1 MADLRINRALAATG
15 YCSRRA
21 ADRLIEEGRVKVNG
35 KPVTDFN
42 LAVDPERDV
51 IAVDDQELSSR
62 DHVYVAF
69 HKPRGVITTMKDEK
83 GRQTVLDLLPGEL
96 QHLKPVGRLDRDSE
110 GLLILTNDG
119 DFAHRL
125 AHPSRTRHVWKTYRV
140 RVDGRLSDEAVTAL
154 EEGVLLSEGDGKAI
168 TLPARVTNIS
178 YDKECTVF
186 SISIREGRN
195 RQIRRMCA
203 KLGYPV
209 IRLVRVAIGRLQ
221 LKPMEPGEWKYLT
234 RSDLDR
240 LTDPGR

>member
-1 MADLRINRALAATG
+1 MASLRINRALAATG

-42 LAVDPERDV
+42 LAVDPDRDI
-51 IAVDDQELSSR
+51 IAVDNQELSSR
-62 DHVYVAF
+62 DHVYIAF
-69 HKPRGVITTMKDEK
+69 HKPRGAITTVKDEK
-83 GRQTVLDLLPGEL
+83 GRQTVLDLLPEEL

-119 DFAHRL
+119 EFAHRL

-140 RVDGRLSDEAVTAL
+140 RVDGRLSDRALTAL
-154 EEGVLLSEGDGKAI
+154 EEGVMLSEERVK

-178 YDKECTVF
+178 YDKDCTVF

-234 RSDLDR
+234 RSELDK
-240 LTDPGR
+240 LMDPGR

>member
-1 MADLRINRALAATG
+1 MTSLRINRALAATG

-42 LAVDPERDV
+42 LAVDPDRDI

-69 HKPRGVITTMKDEK
+69 HKPRGAITTVKDEK
-83 GRQTVLDLLPGEL
+83 GRQTVLDLLPEEL

-119 DFAHRL
+119 EFAHRL

-140 RVDGRLSDEAVTAL
+140 RVDGRLSDRAVTAL
-154 EEGVLLSEGDGKAI
+154 EEGVMLSEERVK

-178 YDKECTVF
+178 YDKDCTVF

-221 LKPMEPGEWKYLT
+221 LKPMEPGEWKFLT
-234 RSDLDR
+234 RSDLDKLR
-240 LTDPGR
+240 DPGR

>member
-178 YDKECTVF
+178 YDKECTAF

>member
-178 YDKECTVF
+178 YDKDCTVF